1 MSKKTPEQLA
11 QLQLDAYNSKKLTE
25 FVDQYHD
32 DIVVM
37 DFPSNNITIEGKAA
51 FTERYKKL
59 FEENPQLHAE
69 LKNRT
74 VMGNHFID
82 HEFLTGRANGTTGEA
97 IAIYEVNDTHIVKV
111 WFIR

>member
-1 MSKKTPEQLA
+1 MEQKSPEQLA
-11 QLQLDAYNSKKLTE
+11 QLQLDAYNAKKIDE
-25 FVDQYHD
+25 FVAQYD
-32 DIVVM
+32 DNIIVM
-37 DFPSNNITIEGKAA
+37 DFPTNNITLEGKAA

-74 VMGNHFID
+74 VMGNHIID
-82 HEFLTGRANGTTGEA
+82 HEYLTGRANGTTGEA

-111 WFIR
+111 WFIK